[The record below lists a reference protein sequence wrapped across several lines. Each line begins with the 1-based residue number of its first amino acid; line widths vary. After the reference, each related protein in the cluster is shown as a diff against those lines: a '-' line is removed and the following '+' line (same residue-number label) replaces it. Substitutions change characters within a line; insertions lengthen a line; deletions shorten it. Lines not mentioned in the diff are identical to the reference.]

1 MSGKVTQMIK
11 EEDVDSRIKEL
22 AAKIDEDYKG
32 EEIFIVCIL
41 RGAAFFACELAK
53 RINAPVTID
62 FMQVSSYGSG
72 TVSSGE
78 VKIIKDIDLSVRDKN
93 VIIVEDIVDT
103 GNTLSTLRDI
113 FEHRKSKSVKICSL
127 LDKPDRREVEVDI
140 DYVGFTVPDKFI
152 VGYGLDCD
160 QKYRNLPYIGIVE
173 VDG

>member
-41 RGAAFFACELAK
+41 RGAAFFACELVK
-53 RINAPVTID
+53 RITAPVTID
-62 FMQVSSYGSG
+62 FMQVSSYGAG

-78 VKIIKDIDLSVRDKN
+78 VRIIKDIELSVRDKN

-140 DYVGFTVPDKFI
+140 DYVGFSVPDKFI
-152 VGYGLDCD
+152 VGYGLDWD
-160 QKYRNLPYIGIVE
+160 QRYRNLPYIGVVE
-173 VDG
+173 T

>member
-53 RINAPVTID
+53 RIKSPVTID
-62 FMQVSSYGSG
+62 YMQVSSYGAG

-78 VKIIKDIDLSVRDKN
+78 VSIIKDIELSVRDKN

-140 DYVGFTVPDKFI
+140 DYVGFSVPDKFI
-152 VGYGLDCD
+152 VGYGLDWD
-160 QKYRNLPYIGIVE
+160 QRYRNLPYIGVVE
-173 VDG
+173 T

>member
-11 EEDVDSRIKEL
+11 EEDVNSRIKEL

-62 FMQVSSYGSG
+62 FMQVSSYGAG

-78 VKIIKDIDLSVRDKN
+78 VRIIKDIDLSVRDKN

-160 QKYRNLPYIGIVE
+160 QKYRNLPYIGVIE
-173 VDG
+173 T

>member
-62 FMQVSSYGSG
+62 FMQVSSYGAG

-78 VKIIKDIDLSVRDKN
+78 VRIIKDIELSVRDKN

-140 DYVGFTVPDKFI
+140 DYVGFSVPDKFI
-152 VGYGLDCD
+152 VGYGLDWD
-160 QKYRNLPYIGIVE
+160 QKYRNLPYIGVVE
-173 VDG
+173 T

>member
-53 RINAPVTID
+53 RIKAPVTID
-62 FMQVSSYGSG
+62 FMQVSSYGAG

-78 VKIIKDIDLSVRDKN
+78 VRIIKDIELSVRDKN

-103 GNTLSTLRDI
+103 GHTLSTLRDI

-127 LDKPDRREVEVDI
+127 LDKPDRREIEVDI
-140 DYVGFTVPDKFI
+140 DYVGFSVPDKFI
-152 VGYGLDCD
+152 VGYGLDWD
-160 QKYRNLPYIGIVE
+160 QRYRNLPYIGVVE
-173 VDG
+173 T

>member
-11 EEDVDSRIKEL
+11 EEDVNSRIKEL

-53 RINAPVTID
+53 RIKSPVTID
-62 FMQVSSYGSG
+62 YMQVSSYGSG

-78 VKIIKDIDLSVRDKN
+78 VRIIKDIELSVRDKN

-140 DYVGFTVPDKFI
+140 DYVGFSVPDKFI
-152 VGYGLDCD
+152 VGYGLDWD
-160 QKYRNLPYIGIVE
+160 QKYRNLPYIGVVE
-173 VDG
+173 T

>member
-1 MSGKVTQMIK
+1 MSEKVTKMIK

-41 RGAAFFACELAK
+41 RGAAFFTCELAK
-53 RINAPVTID
+53 RIKAPVTID
-62 FMQVSSYGSG
+62 FMQVSSYGAG

-78 VKIIKDIDLSVRDKN
+78 VRIIRDIELSVRDKN

-113 FEHRKSKSVKICSL
+113 FEHRKSKSVKVCSL

-140 DYVGFTVPDKFI
+140 DYVGFSVPDKFI
-152 VGYGLDCD
+152 VGYGLDWN
-160 QKYRNLPYIGIVE
+160 QRYRNLPYIGVVE
-173 VDG
+173 T

>member
-1 MSGKVTQMIK
+1 MGQQISKMIS
-11 EEDVDSRIKEL
+11 EEDVVSRIKEL
-22 AAKIDEDYKG
+22 ADRIDEDYKG
-32 EEIFIVCIL
+32 EEVFIVCIL

-53 RINAPVTID
+53 RIKAPVTID

-78 VKIIKDIDLSVRDKN
+78 VRIIKDIELSVRDKN

-113 FEHRKSKSVKICSL
+113 FEHRQSKSVRICSL

-152 VGYGLDCD
+152 VGYGLDCN
-160 QKYRNLPYIGIVE
+160 QQHRNLPYIGVIE
-173 VDG
+173 A

>member
-53 RINAPVTID
+53 RIKAPVTID
-62 FMQVSSYGSG
+62 FMQVSSYGAG

-78 VKIIKDIDLSVRDKN
+78 VRIIKDIDLSVRDKN

-140 DYVGFTVPDKFI
+140 DYVGFSVPDKFI
-152 VGYGLDCD
+152 VGYGLDWD
-160 QKYRNLPYIGIVE
+160 QRYRNLPYIGVVE
-173 VDG
+173 T

>member
-1 MSGKVTQMIK
+1 MGGKITQMIK
-11 EEDVDSRIKEL
+11 EEDIDSRIREL

-53 RINAPVTID
+53 RIQSPVTID

-78 VKIIKDIDLSVRDKN
+78 VRIVKDIELSVRDKH

-113 FEHRKSKSVKICSL
+113 YEHRKAKSVKICSL

-140 DYVGFTVPDKFI
+140 DYVGFSVPDKFI

-160 QKYRNLPYIGIVE
+160 QRYRNLPYIGVVE
-173 VDG
+173 T

>member
-41 RGAAFFACELAK
+41 RGATFFACELVK
-53 RINAPVTID
+53 RIKAPVTID
-62 FMQVSSYGSG
+62 FMQVSSYGAG

-78 VKIIKDIDLSVRDKN
+78 VRIIKDIELSVRDKN

-140 DYVGFTVPDKFI
+140 DYVGFSVPDKFI
-152 VGYGLDCD
+152 VGYGLDWD
-160 QKYRNLPYIGIVE
+160 QKYRNLPYIGVVE
-173 VDG
+173 T